1 MWRACG
7 ELRFLLEAIRL
18 DLMVYL
24 FLVYLVMK
32 IEVGRTKLFWLWCGG
47 HDVKAKV
54 CTSLVWYSIDREDQE
69 NESIFLYKRRIA
81 RLDQNYKEWYQ
92 TKLK

>member
-32 IEVGRTKLFWLWCGG
+32 IEVGRTKLFWLWFGG
-47 HDVKAKV
+47 HDVKA
-54 CTSLVWYSIDREDQE
+54 S
-69 NESIFLYKRRIA
+69 
-81 RLDQNYKEWYQ
+81 RLN
-92 TKLK
+92 LIVRFFV